1 MGEFFSGWLLAFG
14 LVISRRSAICAAEN
28 DIDDN
33 LNMCAT
39 SLSELCMLAIL
50 RAKVTKKRRR
60 GKRERSLKQVEEDIL
75 EMVTTKFVERMA
87 SLSDTEKA
95 PLIDEMIDE
104 DEDHD
109 EYDDMDLSFRP
120 SDSEIARISRDIEY
134 LGKMFNIS
142 TNMVVGD
149 DGHWGN
155 ECCVLKLDD
164 DEKKKGGVELGEHM
178 CGIAAVGMPANSFN
192 VSEKDISSLKFVST
206 VLGLN
211 DIQTS
216 PTDLEDYDQSCCHYS
231 LDDERKKEFMER
243 REENE
248 RRARDLSRE
257 PQWIHIASASFG

>member
-1 MGEFFSGWLLAFG
+1 MGEFYSGWLLVFG

-50 RAKVTKKRRR
+50 RAKMSKKR
-60 GKRERSLKQVEEDIL
+60 KRSVNQIEEGIL
-75 EMVTTKFVERMA
+75 EEVTTKFVERVA

-95 PLIDEMIDE
+95 PLIDETFDEE
-104 DEDHD
+104 DENEDSYFD
-109 EYDDMDLSFRP
+109 LYDRP
-120 SDSEIARISRDIEY
+120 SGSEIAQISRNIEY

-231 LDDERKKEFMER
+231 LDDKRKKEFMER

-248 RRARDLSRE
+248 RKARDLSRE

>member
-75 EMVTTKFVERMA
+75 EMVTTKFVERMT

-109 EYDDMDLSFRP
+109 EYDYMDLSFRP

-164 DEKKKGGVELGEHM
+164 DEKKK
-178 CGIAAVGMPANSFN
+178 
-192 VSEKDISSLKFVST
+192 
-206 VLGLN
+206 
-211 DIQTS
+211 
-216 PTDLEDYDQSCCHYS
+216 
-231 LDDERKKEFMER
+231 
-243 REENE
+243 
-248 RRARDLSRE
+248 
-257 PQWIHIASASFG
+257 

>member
-1 MGEFFSGWLLAFG
+1 MGEFYSGWLLVFG

-50 RAKVTKKRRR
+50 RAKMSKKRKT
-60 GKRERSLKQVEEDIL
+60 GQQERSVNQIEEDIL
-75 EMVTTKFVERMA
+75 EAVTTKFVERVA

-95 PLIDEMIDE
+95 PLIDKMLHEE
-104 DEDHD
+104 DED
-109 EYDDMDLSFRP
+109 MDLYDSP
-120 SDSEIARISRDIEY
+120 SVISRHIED

-142 TNMVVGD
+142 TNMVVDD
-149 DGHWGN
+149 DGGWGSP
-155 ECCVLKLDD
+155 CCVLKLDD
-164 DEKKKGGVELGEHM
+164 DEKKKKEGRVELPDYEQGG
-178 CGIAAVGMPANSFN
+178 CGTAAVGMPANSFN
-192 VSEKDISSLKFVST
+192 VSEKDITSLKFVST

-216 PTDLEDYDQSCCHYS
+216 PADLEDYDQSSCVTSIHCRFF
-231 LDDERKKEFMER
+231 DDKRRKEFTER

-248 RRARDLSRE
+248 RKARALSRE
-257 PQWIHIASASFG
+257 PQWIHIGSVSYG